1 MLQSADPKKLS
12 NKGGSMEGHM
22 ILRGGNI
29 IDMGGGCGAG
39 TEWE

>member
-1 MLQSADPKKLS
+1 MLQSTDPIKLS
-12 NKGGSMEGHM
+12 NKEGSVEGHDS
-22 ILRGGNI
+22 LRGGNI